1 MAGTQATRENLSGY
15 SWFNR
20 VQELM
25 DNPRPGWLDTA
36 QGVGKRAAL
45 QGQLGGFGTAME
57 SLVNNPALGIVGRTI
72 WPVFRIGMNFQ
83 TQRIEQSPIG
93 LGGTLID
100 ALRGIMAKQGPYAGA
115 SWSDIGPALRG
126 LGSSASAEQRAA
138 FATNPFVNPSSG
150 AVTPLRERFA
160 NNLLGTGIA
169 VAAAMKAF
177 DGTITGAGPEDPT
190 ERASLSA
197 QGWQPYS
204 VRIGDRYH
212 SYQHLPGAYALAMV
226 ANYADAVNY
235 PSKEEAQQIQA
246 GRSPLGV
253 VPGTG
258 SRVDYAAERYVK
270 SMFELMGSEAGL
282 TQVSDMVDTLT
293 QGGINPTTMGKA
305 AGGLAASFWPM
316 SGALRSVASM
326 GDPYQRQ
333 ATSLNPLEAAGQT
346 IAQDIPGLRE
356 LTPARQ
362 SPLGEP
368 LPNPQSGLG
377 ALAPMPTRQVTGN
390 PILSALANINEGI
403 GPPPDTI
410 AYGPGTQ
417 ILLNPDEQ
425 RVYQQAK
432 GDLIQQI
439 LAPMIQ
445 SGQWQQMDPAT
456 QRSVW
461 QRIEPATSDYAR
473 GMLLSKM
480 DSNDA
485 VKRAQ
490 YAPGSYLSPVGS
502 YGPDTLTDT
511 LSQQSALQRQ
521 TQHQAFLQAL
531 NQRSPLLAS
540 A

>member
-1 MAGTQATRENLSGY
+1 
-15 SWFNR
+15 
-20 VQELM
+20 
-25 DNPRPGWLDTA
+25 
-36 QGVGKRAAL
+36 
-45 QGQLGGFGTAME
+45 
-57 SLVNNPALGIVGRTI
+57 
-72 WPVFRIGMNFQ
+72 
-83 TQRIEQSPIG
+83 
-93 LGGTLID
+93 
-100 ALRGIMAKQGPYAGA
+100 
-115 SWSDIGPALRG
+115 
-126 LGSSASAEQRAA
+126 
-138 FATNPFVNPSSG
+138 
-150 AVTPLRERFA
+150 
-160 NNLLGTGIA
+160 
-169 VAAAMKAF
+169 
-177 DGTITGAGPEDPT
+177 
-190 ERASLSA
+190 
-197 QGWQPYS
+197 
-204 VRIGDRYH
+204 
-212 SYQHLPGAYALAMV
+212 
-226 ANYADAVNY
+226 
-235 PSKEEAQQIQA
+235 
-246 GRSPLGV
+246 
-253 VPGTG
+253 
-258 SRVDYAAERYVK
+258 
-270 SMFELMGSEAGL
+270 
-282 TQVSDMVDTLT
+282 
-293 QGGINPTTMGKA
+293 
-305 AGGLAASFWPM
+305 
-316 SGALRSVASM
+316 
-326 GDPYQRQ
+326 
-333 ATSLNPLEAAGQT
+333 
-346 IAQDIPGLRE
+346 
-356 LTPARQ
+356 
-362 SPLGEP
+362 
-368 LPNPQSGLG
+368 
-377 ALAPMPTRQVTGN
+377 VTGN